1 MTATV
6 KNLAM
11 LAVMVG
17 AASLAS
23 ANSFTIGINP
33 TASYGTPVF
42 GVASAPTIL
51 SLSTLAADLGVG
63 SLTPGTSITFNAVGS
78 ICFNPTVQNCSSGS
92 NTNEVP
98 VGSIPN
104 PIIGGF
110 LTAGGL
116 GAGFISTAS
125 TTPCNTG
132 AGPGSCGS
140 GTGDWTA
147 DFAND
152 FIVTAAG
159 TGTIIIPAGAT
170 SIVFVFRDDL
180 YSDNSDHS
188 ETFGVQAT
196 VTPAVPEPA
205 TYGMMIAGL
214 SALVGFGR
222 YRRR

>member
-1 MTATV
+1 MKATV
-6 KNLAM
+6 KSFAM
-11 LAVMVG
+11 LTVLVG

-23 ANSFTIGINP
+23 ANSFTLLLDP
-33 TASYGTPVF
+33 MASYGTPAF
-42 GVASAPTIL
+42 GTADAPTIV
-51 SLSTLAADLGVG
+51 SLSTLAGDLGVG
-63 SLTPGTSITFNAVGS
+63 SLTPGASITFNAVGS

-98 VGSIPN
+98 VASISN

-110 LTAGGL
+110 LGAGGL
-116 GAGFISTAS
+116 GGGFISTAS
-125 TTPCNTG
+125 TTPCNTASG
-132 AGPGSCGS
+132 SGTCAG

-159 TGTIIIPAGAT
+159 TGTIVIPTGAT

-180 YSDNSDHS
+180 YTDNSDHS
-188 ETFGVQAT
+188 GTFGVQAT

-214 SALVGFGR
+214 SALVGFKR
-222 YRRR
+222 FRRS